1 MFLSREIE
9 TNVKETLKETNV
21 APKILV
27 TYQKHSF
34 KFIPKSISKFLHV
47 LKI

>member
-1 MFLSREIE
+1 MLLSREIE

-21 APKILV
+21 APKILI

-34 KFIPKSISKFLHV
+34 EPKSISKFLQV

>member
-21 APKILV
+21 APKILI

-34 KFIPKSISKFLHV
+34 KSKSISKFLQV